1 MTQTKFFDE
10 PIAVTA
16 SVDQA
21 GQTTPV
27 SLTWQGKDYALTVVG
42 RQWDAE
48 DGRHV
53 LVESATGDRFEIQLS
68 REDLLWRLKRSWS
81 EETTA

>member
-1 MTQTKFFDE
+1 MAQTKFFDE

-16 SVDQA
+16 SVDHA

-27 SLTWQGKDYALTVVG
+27 SLTWQGKDYVLTVVG

-81 EETTA
+81 EEMTA

>member
-16 SVDQA
+16 SVDQT

-27 SLTWQGKDYALTVVG
+27 SLTWQAKDYSITVVG
-42 RQWDAE
+42 RQWDAA

-81 EETTA
+81 EEMAA